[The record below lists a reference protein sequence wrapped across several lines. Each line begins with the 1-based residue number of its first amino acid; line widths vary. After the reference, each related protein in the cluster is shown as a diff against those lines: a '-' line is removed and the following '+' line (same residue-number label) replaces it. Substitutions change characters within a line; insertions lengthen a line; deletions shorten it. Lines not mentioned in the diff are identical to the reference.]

1 MATRASAGHS
11 RRCLALVLAAA
22 AAAAGPGAAHAAARA
37 ARPSPAGA
45 GPAAWVDVFV
55 GTSGTA
61 KGGPI
66 DTFPG
71 ATLPF
76 GMIQWSPDTPTQPE
90 GGGYNYPDR
99 RITGFSLTHLSGPG
113 CGVAGDIRILPTSGV
128 VRAPASA
135 SEAFTHRNEQGS
147 PGWYAVTLGRAA
159 VRAELTV
166 TERTGLGRF
175 TFPAGPRGNLLFD
188 VSSNQAG
195 VTAASFRVDGP
206 RQVSG
211 SATGGNFCGAPDR
224 YTVYFVARFNRP
236 IAATGTWRRARV
248 MPGSRGV
255 RGIESGGW
263 VSFETAGAPSV
274 EAQVAIS
281 YVSRADALANLRA
294 AGGSWDLAAMR
305 RHATLVWNRM
315 LKRIDV
321 TGGSREERTTF
332 YTALYHTLLEP
343 TIYSDV
349 NGLYRGF
356 DGKAHHVAA
365 GHIEYANYSGWDIY
379 RTEVPL
385 ISLLAPRR
393 VSDMMQSL
401 VDAGR
406 QGGWLPKWALEN
418 GYTGVMGGDA
428 ADIILAGAW
437 AFGARDFDTRAA
449 LKEMVKGATDTHSP
463 PGQGWYVE
471 RPGLRQYLSR
481 GYVADRLSTSVAP
494 VPNGSSETLEYAE
507 ADFSIAQ
514 LAADLGDRRVHD
526 TFLSRSSDWENLFD
540 TATGL
545 ICART
550 PGGALAQA
558 PVNSNGQIAFQEGDA
573 AQYTWMVPQDL
584 RDLIRGIGGR
594 AAARRRLDFFFTHL
608 NAGQSAPYAW
618 LGNEPSLGSP
628 WVYLTAG
635 APWRAQSVLRTA
647 INRLYGDSPAGIPG
661 NDDLGT
667 MSAWYVWTAMG
678 LYPQNPS
685 VRLLDIGS
693 PLFRHITLRSP
704 GGPTIEIDA
713 PGAAANAPY
722 VHGLRVD
729 GHPTERTW
737 IALPLRGTVS
747 LHFDLSRRPDTHWG
761 TAPPDAP
768 PSFSPGSTHFPVAV
782 DAWITAGQAQTR
794 VSPGAAAPLSF
805 DARAGSN
812 AAPTSLRWR
821 AVAPAGLEVRPRSG
835 AIEARA
841 EGPDAVRLQIKAPQG
856 IRDGYYDVAIHA
868 RAANGARLP
877 TTELVVRVSSP
888 GHLLPL
894 VYVASDSDNTVTAVD
909 PATGGIGPAV
919 AVGENPVAVAASP
932 NGERVYVA
940 NQGSNTVSVVDA
952 AGQKVVAT
960 IAVGSGPAAL
970 ALSADG
976 RTLWVANGNANTVQR
991 IDTRTLRAGTP
1002 IPVGAGPSGLA
1013 LAGDTLYVA
1022 TASSNSVTEINAD
1035 TGKAGATLAAGAG
1048 PAAIAA
1054 APGGRRIYVVDAN
1067 GNDITPID
1075 ALTGTALAPIPTG
1088 LAPRSIAVS
1097 PDGKLLYVGNSA
1109 VDTLTAIDASS
1120 GRGSAPIQV
1129 GRGPMAVAFGR
1140 TGRRAYVVDGQTGN
1154 LAIVEV
1160 RSGKRIASIPVA
1172 GLPVAVAAP

>member
-11 RRCLALVLAAA
+11 RRCLALMLAAT
-22 AAAAGPGAAHAAARA
+22 AAGVGLGAAHAAARA
-37 ARPSPAGA
+37 PRAAPAAGA

-76 GMIQWSPDTPTQPE
+76 GMIQWSPDTTTQPE

-113 CGVAGDIRILPTSGV
+113 CGVAGDIRILPTSGP
-128 VRAPASA
+128 VRAPYSA
-135 SEAFTHRNEQGS
+135 AEAFTHRNEQGS

-236 IAATGTWRRARV
+236 IAATGTWRRTRV
-248 MPGSRGV
+248 SPGSRSV

-263 VSFETAGAPSV
+263 VSFDTAAARSI

-294 AGGSWDLAAMR
+294 AGGSWDLQAMR
-305 RHATLVWNRM
+305 RHATSVWNGM

-321 TGGSREERTTF
+321 TGGTPEELTTF

-343 TIYSDV
+343 TIYSDA

-356 DGKAHHVAA
+356 DGKVHPVAA

-401 VDAGR
+401 VDAGH
-406 QGGWLPKWALEN
+406 QGGWLPKWPLEN

-437 AFGARDFDTRAA
+437 AFGARDFDARAA
-449 LKEMVKGATDTHSP
+449 LQEMVKGATDTHSP

-471 RPGLRQYLSR
+471 RPGLRQYLSH

-514 LAADLGDRRVHD
+514 LAADLGDRPLHE
-526 TFLSRSSDWENLFD
+526 TFLRRSSDWENLFD

-545 ICART
+545 ISART
-550 PGGALAQA
+550 PGGALARA
-558 PVNSNGQIAFQEGDA
+558 PVNSNGQIGFQEGDA

-584 RDLIRGIGGR
+584 RDLIRGMGGR
-594 AAARRRLDFFFTHL
+594 AAARRRLDVFFTHL

-635 APWRAQSVLRTA
+635 APWRAQAVLRTA

-685 VRLLDIGS
+685 VRLLDLGS
-693 PLFRHITLRSP
+693 PLFRHVTLRSP

-713 PGAAANAPY
+713 PAAAADAPY
-722 VHGLRVD
+722 VHGLSVE
-729 GHPTERTW
+729 GHPSERTW
-737 IALPLRGTVS
+737 IALPLRGTVR
-747 LHFDLSRRPDTHWG
+747 LHFDLSRTPDTQWG
-761 TAPPDAP
+761 AAPADAP
-768 PSFSPGSTHFPVAV
+768 PSFSPGPTHFPVTA
-782 DAWITAGQAQTR
+782 DAWIRPGQRQTR
-794 VSPGAAAPLSF
+794 VSPGATAPLSF
-805 DARAGSN
+805 DARAGAS
-812 AAPTSLRWR
+812 ATSLRWR

-835 AIEARA
+835 VIEARA
-841 EGPDAVRLQIKAPQG
+841 QAPAAVRLRITARQG
-856 IRDGYYDVAIHA
+856 LREGYYDVAIRAH
-868 RAANGARLP
+868 AANGARLP
-877 TTELVVRVSSP
+877 GTELIVRVALP
-888 GHLLPL
+888 GHALPL

-909 PATGGIGPAV
+909 PATHGIGPAV
-919 AVGENPVAVAASP
+919 AVGENPVAVLASP
-932 NGERVYVA
+932 NGARIYVA
-940 NQGSNTVSVVDA
+940 NQSSNTVSVLDA
-952 AGQKVVAT
+952 ASQKVVST
-960 IAVGSGPAAL
+960 IKVGSGPAAL
-970 ALSADG
+970 ALSPHG

-991 IDTRTLRAGTP
+991 IDTRTLRAGEA
-1002 IPVGAGPSGLA
+1002 IPVGLGPSGLA
-1013 LAGDTLYVA
+1013 LAGHTLYVA
-1022 TASSNSVTEINAD
+1022 NGGSNSVTAID
-1035 TGKAGATLAAGAG
+1035 TEPGRAEATLPAGAG

-1054 APGGRRIYVVDAN
+1054 APGGRTLYVVDAN
-1067 GNDITPID
+1067 GNDIMPID
-1075 ALTGTALAPIPTG
+1075 ARTGAALAPIPTG

-1109 VDTLTAIDASS
+1109 VDTLTPIEASS
-1120 GRGSAPIQV
+1120 GRDGAPIHV
-1129 GRGPMAVAFGR
+1129 GRGPMAVAFARDGR
-1140 TGRRAYVVDGQTGN
+1140 QAYVVDGQTGN
-1154 LAIVEV
+1154 LAIVDV
-1160 RSGKRIASIPVA
+1160 GSGKRIASIPVA
-1172 GLPVAVAAP
+1172 GLPVAIAAP